1 MQLPANSLIVSSS
14 LKSDFFFFFFKR
26 DFEELAKQNEQNC
39 RDLYR
44 YFQEASSLWDVHQL
58 ELSKQEGELQKK
70 LDECRQKQ
78 NKLIQV

>member
-1 MQLPANSLIVSSS
+1 MYLFIL
-14 LKSDFFFFFFKR
+14 KR

-39 RDLYR
+39 RDLYS
-44 YFQEASSLWDVHQL
+44 YFQEASNLWDVHQL